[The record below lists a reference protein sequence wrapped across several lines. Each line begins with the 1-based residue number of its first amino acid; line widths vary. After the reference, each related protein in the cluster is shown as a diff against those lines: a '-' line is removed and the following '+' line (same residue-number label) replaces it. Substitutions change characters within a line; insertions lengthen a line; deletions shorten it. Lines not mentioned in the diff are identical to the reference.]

1 MSFKYT
7 VYDTFVFQAY
17 AKNKDNLKKKPQTIL
32 KILLGNLG
40 IDLKKRIKDKR
51 LKLHLLFILCE
62 SGTKK

>member
-1 MSFKYT
+1 MPKT
-7 VYDTFVFQAY
+7 
-17 AKNKDNLKKKPQTIL
+17 KIIKKKTQTIL

>member
-1 MSFKYT
+1 MTHLFFKLMPKT
-7 VYDTFVFQAY
+7 
-17 AKNKDNLKKKPQTIL
+17 KIILKKKPQTIL

-62 SGTKK
+62 KWN

>member
-1 MSFKYT
+1 MPKT
-7 VYDTFVFQAY
+7 
-17 AKNKDNLKKKPQTIL
+17 KIILKKKPQTIL